1 MQKTNTI
8 LILSALIVLLPFL
21 GFPQS
26 WDNFFFVIFG
36 LTIFTLTYLSKKGQ
50 SLFKKKE
57 NSFSNNGRD
66 PNTTPT
72 Q

>member
-8 LILSALIVLLPFL
+8 LILSALIVLMPFL

-26 WDNFFFVIFG
+26 WDNFFFVVFG
-36 LTIFTLTYLSKKGQ
+36 LVIFTLTYLSKKGQ

-57 NSFSNNGRD
+57 NNGGY
-66 PNTTPT
+66 PNTTPI